1 MNYTEF
7 LKTKEK
13 TFLSSGFDVEEA
25 DLNQNLFP
33 FQKYAVKT
41 ALKKGR
47 FALFEDCGLG
57 KTAQQLEWA
66 YQVSKYTN
74 KRSLILAPLSVVEQ
88 TKDEAEKFQIDISN
102 IDIINY

>member
-1 MNYTEF
+1 MKDYNEF

-13 TFLSSGFDVEEA
+13 TFISSGFDINEDE
-25 DLNQNLFP
+25 LNPMLFP
-33 FQKYAVKT
+33 FQKYAVKV

-66 YQVSKYTN
+66 YQVYKHTGD
-74 KRSLILAPLSVVEQ
+74 KVLILAPLAVVEQ
-88 TKDEAEKFQIDISN
+88 TKGKQLNLIFL
-102 IDIINY
+102 